1 MSPLTCPWLG
11 GGRSCPYLSG
21 TMLVVDPNELKVLCG
36 GSSMTMQ
43 KIFGRQVDGGA
54 FLDLFHEEDRNMVRA
69 AAQKMLRDAHPA
81 FLESVR
87 LCHREAADEDLTL
100 VPVKA
105 FGYTLVIFGSSE
117 PLQRHHQQRP
127 CPEMPVVAP
136 QDQRRQNVPG
146 EVAEPESESGS
157 LPAVCVLSDSVGS
170 IVSPDGQQGCHR
182 RRQRSAVSSPR
193 AEVLRSRSNESGLFF
208 YSEDSQLR
216 SSISSGHP
224 SVESLVESLKDS
236 PQEEKE
242 MVDKDTMTDIV
253 GTATGFHCTRCSK
266 PPLPTRITAADIA
279 ERVGSSCLSRKRDR
293 GKDSKVLDGM
303 WTILS
308 EHESTASPFLHRL
321 WFHKKVC
328 IDLHGNKWQLEV
340 TPEEVRLG
348 GGAIFLE
355 GENLLHRDGKNG
367 LRFSWTRGKGG
378 RDVIPGRKASS
389 GSASPCR
396 HGRLPTP
403 AGFSSSDLSLSG
415 SPSWDSSDLDLQYLV
430 DEDEEEEDGIS
441 AELFTSIGPG

>member
-11 GGRSCPYLSG
+11 GGRSSPYLSG
-21 TMLVVDPNELKVLCG
+21 TMLVVDPTELKILYG

-54 FLDLFHEEDRNMVRA
+54 FLDLFDEGDHNLVRTA
-69 AAQKMLRDAHPA
+69 VQKVLRGACPA

-87 LCHREAADEDLTL
+87 LGHGEDAEEDLTL
-100 VPVKA
+100 VPVRA

-117 PLQRHHQQRP
+117 PLKRHHQQPPRSGTPAVAAQHRHRP
-127 CPEMPVVAP
+127 
-136 QDQRRQNVPG
+136 NVPG
-146 EVAEPESESGS
+146 EVVEPESSGS
-157 LPAVCVLSDSVGS
+157 VPAGSVFGDSGG
-170 IVSPDGQQGCHR
+170 SPDRQQGSPR
-182 RRQRSAVSSPR
+182 RRRRSPASSPR
-193 AEVLRSRSNESGLFF
+193 EAAQHSISSESGLFF
-208 YSEDSQLR
+208 YSEDSQLI
-216 SSISSGHP
+216 SPFSSGHP
-224 SVESLVESLKDS
+224 SVECLDASLKE
-236 PQEEKE
+236 PPKEEKE
-242 MVDKDTMTDIV
+242 MVEKDTMTDIV

-266 PPLPTRITAADIA
+266 PPLPGRITAADIA

-308 EHESTASPFLHRL
+308 EFEKNASPFLHRL

-378 RDVIPGRKASS
+378 RDVIQGRKSSS

-403 AGFSSSDLSLSG
+403 AGLSSSDLSLAG
-415 SPSWDSSDLDLQYLV
+415 LPVWDSNDLDLQYLV
-430 DEDEEEEDGIS
+430 DEDEEEEEGIS
-441 AELFTSIGPG
+441 AEFFQSIGPG